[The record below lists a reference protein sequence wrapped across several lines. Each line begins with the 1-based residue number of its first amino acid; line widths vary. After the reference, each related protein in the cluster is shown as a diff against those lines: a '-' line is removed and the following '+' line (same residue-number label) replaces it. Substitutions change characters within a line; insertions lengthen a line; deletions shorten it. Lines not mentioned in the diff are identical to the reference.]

1 MIAAKV
7 SAGSTKKREGS
18 MTRRE
23 LLYTC
28 RTRSPR

>member
-7 SAGSTKKREGS
+7 SAGSTKNRDGS
-18 MTRRE
+18 VTRME